1 KTIGGDFDVAHGV
14 FLDAVI
20 HWDSSP
26 VPDSKLPHGE
36 YLGPPMPNLFPALS
50 LTRPEGE
57 EDLQSW
63 DISPELRSLEIYG
76 EVGKEE

>member
-1 KTIGGDFDVAHGV
+1 
-14 FLDAVI
+14 
-20 HWDSSP
+20 
-26 VPDSKLPHGE
+26 
-36 YLGPPMPNLFPALS
+36 MPNLFPALS